1 MCWFQLT
8 AADHNHYEIPR
19 RLNEHGRFSSG
30 LPGLGIL
37 GGCCRGFVRAIG
49 YSVLSTSQLLYS
61 PGPVLP
67 SFQVPSRNQG
77 DSLCFIVWAFVWQI
91 RNVATLGGNIVT
103 ASPISDM
110 VPVLIAA
117 GATLRIASLENSRTL
132 LAAAFFKG
140 YRKVDLLP
148 GEVLLSIFVQW

>member
-1 MCWFQLT
+1 MNM
-8 AADHNHYEIPR
+8 AVSH
-19 RLNEHGRFSSG
+19 
-30 LPGLGIL
+30 LGIL
-37 GGCCRGFVRAIG
+37 GGCRCGFVRAIG
-49 YSVLSTSQLLYS
+49 YSVLSASQLLFS
-61 PGPVLP
+61 HCTCHCPRASIAIIPSLEAP
-67 SFQVPSRNQG
+67 QKSFQVPSRNED
-77 DSLCFIVWAFVWQI
+77 DSFRFMILWVFLWQI